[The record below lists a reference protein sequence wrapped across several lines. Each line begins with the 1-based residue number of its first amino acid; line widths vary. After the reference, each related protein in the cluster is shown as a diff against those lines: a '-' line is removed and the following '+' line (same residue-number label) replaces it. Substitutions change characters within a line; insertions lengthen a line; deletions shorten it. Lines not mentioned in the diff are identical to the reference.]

1 MNRINHLAVWVAA
14 IVNWLIGGLWYSPV
28 LFGNKFIQL
37 MGWNEQELAKIA
49 AESHMIELIVAFV
62 ISILVAYVLAYL
74 ISRTN
79 SQSLAG
85 GVKIGLLT
93 SLCLV
98 AAVNLESIMFEFRK
112 PGLFI
117 INNSYHVAGFAVMG
131 AIIGAW
137 KSKSVVAPDLAYK
150 KAAS

>member
-1 MNRINHLAVWVAA
+1 MNKINYLAVLVAA

-28 LFGNKFIQL
+28 LFRDKFIEI
-37 MGWNEQELAKIA
+37 MGWNEQKLAEIA
-49 AESHMIELIVAFV
+49 AQSHVRELIMAFV
-62 ISILVAYVLAYL
+62 ISIVAAYVLAYL

-79 SQSLAG
+79 SQTMLG

-93 SLCLV
+93 SIFLV
-98 AAVNLESIMFEFRK
+98 AAVNLESIMFEFR
-112 PGLFI
+112 PAGLYL
-117 INNSYHVAGFAVMG
+117 INNSYHVVGFALMG

-137 KSKSVVAPDLAYK
+137 SRKSVVAPDLAYK